1 MLFQKRIIHSELDI
15 YFYITVF
22 LCLLNALVH
31 RTHPLSSPK
40 NLGEILVPI
49 YRTQGDYHWGDISV
63 CGLLVPKRI
72 IRPVVSVPV
81 VSFPVVRVP
90 VVSVP
95 VSVSQSS
102 VFQSSVFQS
111 SVFQLSVSQSSVF
124 QSSVFQSSVFH
135 TDQFY

>member
-1 MLFQKRIIHSELDI
+1 MLFQKRIIHTELDI

-22 LCLLNALVH
+22 LCLLNGLVH

-72 IRPVVSVPV
+72 SRQCSSRQFPSRQCSSCQCPSRQCFSRQCSSGQCSTLTSFIRY
-81 VSFPVVRVP
+81 
-90 VVSVP
+90 
-95 VSVSQSS
+95 
-102 VFQSSVFQS
+102 
-111 SVFQLSVSQSSVF
+111 
-124 QSSVFQSSVFH
+124 FH
-135 TDQFY
+135 V

>member
-81 VSFPVVRVP
+81 VSVP

-95 VSVSQSS
+95 VVSVSVFS
-102 VFQSSVFQS
+102 VPVVSVP
-111 SVFQLSVSQSSVF
+111 VVSVSVVSVPVVSIPHWPVLLDIFMFENYSS
-124 QSSVFQSSVFH
+124 
-135 TDQFY
+135 